1 MKQLGYLAGTAALIL
16 AATVTEAIAGGLP
29 TVPSVPEL
37 NPASLAGGLGLL
49 AGGVLL
55 LRARFRK

>member
-16 AATVTEAIAGGLP
+16 AATVTEALAGTPGP
-29 TVPSVPEL
+29 VPGVPEL

>member
-1 MKQLGYLAGTAALIL
+1 MKQLGYLAAVALVL
-16 AATVTEAIAGGLP
+16 AATVTNAVAGS
-29 TVPSVPEL
+29 VQAVPEL

-55 LRARFRK
+55 LRAKFRK

>member
-16 AATVTEAIAGGLP
+16 AATVTEAIAGGP
-29 TVPSVPEL
+29 VTIPSVPEL

-49 AGGVLL
+49 AGGLLL

>member
-1 MKQLGYLAGTAALIL
+1 MRKLGYAVATLALVL
-16 AATVTEAIAGGLP
+16 AAGARNAFAGGVVAP
-29 TVPSVPEL
+29 EIDPGSV
-37 NPASLAGGLGLL
+37 AGGLGLL

>member
-1 MKQLGYLAGTAALIL
+1 MKQLGYLAGVALVL
-16 AATVTEAIAGGLP
+16 AATVTDASAGGAVV
-29 TVPSVPEL
+29 TPSVPEL

-55 LRARFRK
+55 LRAKFRK

>member
-1 MKQLGYLAGTAALIL
+1 MKQLGYLAAVALVL
-16 AATVTEAIAGGLP
+16 AATVTNAIAGS
-29 TVPSVPEL
+29 VQAVPEL

-55 LRARFRK
+55 LRAKFRK